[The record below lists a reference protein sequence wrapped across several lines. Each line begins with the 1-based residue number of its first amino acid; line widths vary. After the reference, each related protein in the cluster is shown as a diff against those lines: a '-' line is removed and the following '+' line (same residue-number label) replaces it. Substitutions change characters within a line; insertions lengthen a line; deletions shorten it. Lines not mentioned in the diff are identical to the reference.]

1 MKYWY
6 LVICGILSG
15 CGSLD
20 SEMIPGNM
28 LDVAP
33 RSNEQLRHP
42 EWGYSTIPYVS
53 AKQHVTAVKYDE
65 KKPQGVTSLEM
76 YLDRNQ
82 IAHEVLAGEN
92 VMIRLKEKINFQFDS
107 SRLSANSQ
115 NWIQNLGQ
123 YLSSRPD
130 VDVVIDG
137 HADSS
142 GAESYNEGLS
152 ERRAKEVESQLLTM
166 IPRQRLFS
174 RGFGEL
180 VPKCSNNSSIGKA
193 CNRRVE
199 LMLIV
204 NQ

>member
-1 MKYWY
+1 
-6 LVICGILSG
+6 
-15 CGSLD
+15 
-20 SEMIPGNM
+20 
-28 LDVAP
+28 
-33 RSNEQLRHP
+33 
-42 EWGYSTIPYVS
+42 PYVS
-53 AKQHVTAVKYDE
+53 AKQHVTVVKYDE

-115 NWIQNLGQ
+115 SWIQNLGQ

-180 VPKCSNNSSIGKA
+180 VPKCSNSSSIGKA